1 MEIRLASNEV
11 IYKRFDYTT
20 RKAKN
25 SKRSLI
31 ITNKRV
37 ISEIMDRTGVK
48 RKEIPVDEAEFV
60 STSYANTK
68 SSLIGV
74 ILLTILAVGF
84 AVVGLKVNMPIP
96 YGQYIAFGLGGLF
109 LLLALILLIKF
120 FKNRQ
125 ATVEITISGIKRET
139 NIISLGSSN
148 MSSKGKMKDIKIQ
161 VDRNQSIKM
170 VNELGATLLDV
181 KSLNMDELLERQKED
196 KKEDKK
202 KNKKEVIVEAKEEIP
217 EENKVEEEAPVEEE
231 QAVEEEAPAEE
242 QVAEEEAPAEEQ
254 VAEEE
259 VPVEEEQVAEEE
271 VPVEEE
277 QVAEEEVPVEEQVV
291 EEEAPAEEEKDPL
304 DELEEKLD
312 NAIEVTPEVEDEAE
326 GENEAAIEEPKG
338 KRKGKKRK

>member
-231 QAVEEEAPAEE
+231 Q
-242 QVAEEEAPAEEQ
+242 
-254 VAEEE
+254 
-259 VPVEEEQVAEEE
+259 VAEEE

-312 NAIEVTPEVEDEAE
+312 NAIEVTPEVEGEAE